1 MRDTVPMAAPLY
13 QRIAAHYL
21 DAIHSGGLRVGER
34 FPSVRTL
41 MQRHEVSLST
51 ALQACRFLED
61 QGWLQARARSG
72 YFVQTPPARAGL
84 RLPPASDPTQA
95 PGGTRLPDG
104 AAYVGIHAHVS
115 QLLAQGQRLPVR
127 VNLATVVGPASLY
140 PTEALQKALQQQL
153 RRHPDTLTRQ
163 ADSHGLPAFKE
174 TVVQRALARGLSGVS
189 PQEVVV
195 THGCMEAM
203 NLALRAV
210 TQPGDTV
217 AVESPTFYGMLQV
230 LEALGLRALEIP
242 TSPQTGISVDA
253 LAYALQQGPA
263 PSAVL
268 CMPNLHNP
276 LGCVMPD
283 AHKQALVELCAQHD
297 LPLIEDDIYGDMGAG
312 PRPLR
317 PLKAWDR
324 HGGVI
329 LCSSLCKTL
338 APGLRLGW
346 LFGGRWQDR
355 IEMLKYSQSRFAEEL
370 PQRAAADFLA
380 SPAFER
386 HLKRLQHSLA
396 QQREQMADA
405 VAAHFPAGT
414 RLSLPEGGMLL
425 WLQLPDA
432 VPADA
437 LFHRA
442 LAEGIR
448 IAPGSMFSNGRRF
461 DHHLRLS
468 CGDPHTPEI
477 AGAVRRLGQ
486 LAAALADEPARPAR
500 VEAGAL
506 AH

>member
-1 MRDTVPMAAPLY
+1 MAAPLY

-21 DAIHSGGLRVGER
+21 DAIQLGALPEGER

-41 MQRHEVSLST
+41 MRRHAVSLST
-51 ALQACRFLED
+51 ALQACRHLED
-61 QGWLQARARSG
+61 QGWLQARPRSG
-72 YFVQTPPARAGL
+72 YFVQVPPALTGA

-95 PGGTRLPDG
+95 PGGPALPDA

-115 QLLAQGQRLPVR
+115 QLLAQGQRQPVR
-127 VNLATVVGPASLY
+127 INLATVVGPPSLY
-140 PTEALQKALQQQL
+140 PTAALQKSLQQQL
-153 RRHPDTLTRQ
+153 RRHPDCLTRQ

-174 TVVQRALARGLSGVS
+174 AVVQRALARGLGGVS
-189 PQEVVV
+189 PSQVTV

-242 TSPQTGISVDA
+242 TSPRTGISLDA
-253 LAYALQQGPA
+253 LAFALEHGPA
-263 PSAVL
+263 PRAVL

-283 AHKQALVELCAQHD
+283 AHKQALVELCARHA

-312 PRPLR
+312 PQPLR
-317 PLKAWDR
+317 PLKAWDQD
-324 HGGVI
+324 GGVI
-329 LCSSLCKTL
+329 RCSSLCKTL

-346 LFGGRWQDR
+346 LCGGRWQDR

-370 PQRAAADFLA
+370 PQRAAADVLA
-380 SPAFER
+380 SPAYER
-386 HLKRLQHSLA
+386 HLKLLQHKLSL
-396 QQREQMADA
+396 QRRQMADA
-405 VAAHFPAGT
+405 VACHFPPGT
-414 RLSLPEGGMLL
+414 RLSLPDGGMLL
-425 WLQLPDA
+425 WLQLPDG

-437 LFHRA
+437 LFQQA

-448 IAPGSMFSNGRRF
+448 TAPGSMFSNGRHF
-461 DHHLRLS
+461 ANHLRLS
-468 CGDPHTPEI
+468 CGGPHTP
-477 AGAVRRLGQ
+477 AVEAALLRLGQ
-486 LAAALADEPARPAR
+486 LATAAMASPPREARACASVPA
-500 VEAGAL
+500 L
-506 AH
+506 